1 MNLYKGTWSKDAK
14 GQRQFHTSIAISITA
29 VIVFAISHSIF
40 IAGAFAIFIAIFF
53 AIALRKSHSK
63 RTAAIEAACPE
74 LIDILISGVQSGLS
88 LNESLIGLTS
98 RGPEVLRPHFSAFRE
113 ELFAYG
119 DFNRALSQI
128 QEVLS
133 HPNTDLIFEALRI
146 SKALG
151 GAELLNILRLLGNFI
166 REDLT
171 LRREIAVKH
180 NWIRNSAHLSAS
192 APWILLLLLS
202 TQPTTAAA
210 FSNFSGVSI
219 LIGGLGLTASAYL
232 WMNKL
237 SQMPIAHRVFS
248 TSSEMNNFR

>member
-1 MNLYKGTWSKDAK
+1 MKLQKNNGGRNIA
-14 GQRQFHTSIAISITA
+14 GQRKFHISIAISFTA
-29 VIVFAISHSIF
+29 LLVFAISHSIS

-53 AIALRKSHSK
+53 AIALKKSHSK
-63 RTAAIEAACPE
+63 RTSAIEAGCPE

-88 LNESLIGLTS
+88 LNESLIGLSS
-98 RGPEVLRPHFSAFRE
+98 RGPEVLRPYFTRYQE
-113 ELFAYG
+113 ELFAHG
-119 DFNRALSQI
+119 DFTRALSQI
-128 QEVLS
+128 QDELS
-133 HPNTDLIFEALRI
+133 HPNIDLIFEALRI

-210 FSNFSGVSI
+210 FSNFSGVLI
-219 LIGGLGLTASAYL
+219 LLGGLALTASAYV

-237 SQMPIAHRVFS
+237 SQMPIANRLFL
-248 TSSEMNNFR
+248 SSHLDKSA

>member
-1 MNLYKGTWSKDAK
+1 MKFDTDIWRKVLKS
-14 GQRQFHTSIAISITA
+14 QRQIHISIAISLTA
-29 VIVFAISHSIF
+29 LIVFAISRSIF

-63 RTAAIEAACPE
+63 RTAAIEAGSPE

-88 LNESLIGLTS
+88 LNESLIGLS
-98 RGPEVLRPHFSAFRE
+98 RRGPEVLRPYFTRYQD
-113 ELFAYG
+113 ELLAHG
-119 DFNRALSQI
+119 DFTRALSQI
-128 QEVLS
+128 QEELS
-133 HPNTDLIFEALRI
+133 HPNIDLIFEALRI

-171 LRREIAVKH
+171 LRREIVVKH

-202 TQPTTAAA
+202 TQPSTAAA

-219 LIGGLGLTASAYL
+219 LLGGLALTAAAYI

-237 SQMPIAHRVFS
+237 SQMPIATRLFI
-248 TSSEMNNFR
+248 SSHLDKTA

>member
-1 MNLYKGTWSKDAK
+1 MNLRERKS
-14 GQRQFHTSIAISITA
+14 HVSVAISFTA
-29 VIVFAISHSIF
+29 LIVFAISHSIH
-40 IAGAFAIFIAIFF
+40 ISGAFAIFIAIFF
-53 AIALRKSHSK
+53 VIALKKSNSK
-63 RTAAIEAACPE
+63 RTAAIEAGCPE

-88 LNESLIGLTS
+88 LNESLIGLSS
-98 RGPEVLRPHFSAFRE
+98 RGPDVLRPYFNIFRQEIFSH
-113 ELFAYG
+113 G
-119 DFNRALSQI
+119 DFTKALAQI
-128 QEVLS
+128 QEELAN
-133 HPNTDLIFEALRI
+133 PNTDLIFEALRI

-210 FSNFSGVSI
+210 FSNFAGALILLSG
-219 LIGGLGLTASAYL
+219 LALTACAYL

-237 SQMPIAHRVFS
+237 SQMPMAHRIFFASGVDKKA
-248 TSSEMNNFR
+248 

>member
-1 MNLYKGTWSKDAK
+1 MNLRERK
-14 GQRQFHTSIAISITA
+14 FHVSVAISFTA
-29 VIVFAISHSIF
+29 LIVFAISHSIL
-40 IAGAFAIFIAIFF
+40 ISGAFAIFIAIFF
-53 AIALRKSHSK
+53 VIALKKSNSK
-63 RTAAIEAACPE
+63 RTAAIEAGCPE

-88 LNESLIGLTS
+88 LNESLIGLSS
-98 RGPEVLRPHFSAFRE
+98 RGPDVLRPYFNSFRQEIFSH
-113 ELFAYG
+113 G
-119 DFNRALSQI
+119 DFTKALAQI
-128 QEVLS
+128 QEELAN
-133 HPNTDLIFEALRI
+133 PNTDLIFEALRI

-210 FSNFSGVSI
+210 FSNFAGALILLSG
-219 LIGGLGLTASAYL
+219 LALTACAYL

-237 SQMPIAHRVFS
+237 SQMPMAHRIFFASGVDKKA
-248 TSSEMNNFR
+248 

>member
-1 MNLYKGTWSKDAK
+1 MNLRTSILSKYAK
-14 GQRQFHTSIAISITA
+14 GQRKFHTSVAISLTA
-29 VIVFAISHSIF
+29 LIVFTISHSIF
-40 IAGAFAIFIAIFF
+40 IAGAFAIFISIFF
-53 AIALRKSHSK
+53 AIALKKSHSK
-63 RTAAIEAACPE
+63 RTAAIEAGCPE

-88 LNESLIGLTS
+88 LNESLIGLSS
-98 RGPEVLRPHFSAFRE
+98 RGPEVLRLHFSTFHE
-113 ELFAYG
+113 ELFAHG
-119 DFNRALSQI
+119 DFNRALSQV
-128 QEVLS
+128 QEELS

-202 TQPTTAAA
+202 TQPTTASA
-210 FSNFSGVSI
+210 FSNVSGI
-219 LIGGLGLTASAYL
+219 LILLAGLALTACAYL

-237 SQMPIAHRVFS
+237 SQMPVANRVFL
-248 TSSEMNNFR
+248 SSGTGHHQ